1 MAKENY
7 GGMKGGSM
15 QEGMKK
21 TSVPSTDKSM
31 ECKGG
36 SVNDEAVRAGVAPT
50 PKTLGPRTDG

>member
-1 MAKENY
+1 MAKDEY

-15 QEGMKK
+15 LEGMKK
-21 TSVPSTDKSM
+21 TSVPEHDKSM

-36 SVNDEAVRAGVAPT
+36 SVADDAVRTGVAPT

>member
-1 MAKENY
+1 MKENY
-7 GGMKGGSM
+7 SGGTKGSM

-21 TSVPSTDKSM
+21 TSVKSVDSSM

-36 SVNDEAVRAGVAPT
+36 SVNDEATRSGVAPT